1 VTTRNDVSSVPPQGG
16 YVAKQCP
23 VRAQN
28 DTIRPAEPIAPSAV
42 LQRRF
47 QRGIDFEAEVFAELE
62 RLHPQ
67 AVRIERGH
75 AAEREAATAEAMRA
89 GAPLILAGR
98 LPTDSAGR
106 RAGEPDV
113 LVAAEGGGYRA
124 VDVKHHGTLRPPMP
138 KSDPAL
144 WSELADVGWERARED
159 AHHVNH
165 KRRSDLLQLA
175 HYQRM
180 LEAAGLAAAG
190 RSGAII
196 GTERVVTW
204 YDLDA
209 PVWRTPSSSGTQK
222 MRSTMEVY
230 DFEFDFRLDIIAVA
244 QQHLADPSIEP
255 LLVPVRISEC
265 AECPWWDHCRALLEA
280 GSGDVSLVPRVGWRE
295 WKMHRDLGV
304 VERADLAALDVRTA
318 QLRGHRVDVADLIAK
333 CGGLPAETPL
343 REVEGMARRR
353 AQLDAL
359 AAAGVTTVGDVAA
372 LSPTTAAYPPLPSL
386 PEQIDQ
392 ARAALGP
399 APVYRRRRVE
409 TLMVP
414 RGDVEIDVDMENV
427 EDGVYLW
434 GALLSDGDERRY
446 EAFATWE
453 PLDAEE
459 QARNFMRFWTWFMD
473 VRATALARGRTF
485 RGYCYSAMAENRFL
499 RECGATAGVLAEVE
513 AFIASEEWVDMW
525 QVVDSQL
532 ITGGPLGLKL
542 VAPLAGFTWDVD
554 DPGGAGSMLR
564 YDEAVGAESVE
575 ERERA
580 RQWLLEYNRGDVEA
594 TLAIRSWME
603 TAAIPSVEGA

>member
-1 VTTRNDVSSVPPQGG
+1 
-16 YVAKQCP
+16 
-23 VRAQN
+23 
-28 DTIRPAEPIAPSAV
+28 
-42 LQRRF
+42 
-47 QRGIDFEAEVFAELE
+47 
-62 RLHPQ
+62 
-67 AVRIERGH
+67 
-75 AAEREAATAEAMRA
+75 
-89 GAPLILAGR
+89 
-98 LPTDSAGR
+98 
-106 RAGEPDV
+106 
-113 LVAAEGGGYRA
+113 
-124 VDVKHHGTLRPPMP
+124 
-138 KSDPAL
+138 
-144 WSELADVGWERARED
+144 
-159 AHHVNH
+159 
-165 KRRSDLLQLA
+165 
-175 HYQRM
+175 
-180 LEAAGLAAAG
+180 
-190 RSGAII
+190 
-196 GTERVVTW
+196 
-204 YDLDA
+204 
-209 PVWRTPSSSGTQK
+209 
-222 MRSTMEVY
+222 
-230 DFEFDFRLDIIAVA
+230 
-244 QQHLADPSIEP
+244 
-255 LLVPVRISEC
+255 
-265 AECPWWDHCRALLEA
+265 
-280 GSGDVSLVPRVGWRE
+280 
-295 WKMHRDLGV
+295 
-304 VERADLAALDVRTA
+304 
-318 QLRGHRVDVADLIAK
+318 
-333 CGGLPAETPL
+333 LPAETPL